1 MSDPRARL
9 FRGEYL
15 RYIVALGLC
24 VAALS
29 SAACAGDE
37 RQIQQHQKAILS
49 VRASVT
55 AIGQAWLAG
64 AVSDTY
70 TAATLERMFSLV
82 EQERASLAKP
92 HLLIDARATRLAES
106 ADELARGIA
115 HVISDLRG
123 ADTAAA
129 RHDLGALPLGREQP

>member
-1 MSDPRARL
+1 MSGRRAGL

-15 RYIVALGLC
+15 RHTVALGLC

-55 AIGQAWLAG
+55 AIAQAWLAG

-70 TAATLERMFSLV
+70 TAAALERMFSLV
-82 EQERASLAKP
+82 EQERASLAQP
-92 HLLIDARATRLAES
+92 DLLIDARATRLAQS

-123 ADTAAA
+123 SDTAAA
-129 RHDLGALPLGREQP
+129 RHDLAALPLSRAQP